1 MARLHIYLLALA
13 ITGSTK
19 KQGAPD
25 GEAFGTDSTDYITAP
40 WDTLAAYYFKAV
52 KAAASTPEGSRLV
65 LL

>member
-1 MARLHIYLLALA
+1 MHIYLLALA
-13 ITGSTK
+13 ITGSTRSWVL
-19 KQGAPD
+19 QT
-25 GEAFGTDSTDYITAP
+25 ERLLGTDSTDYITAP

>member
-1 MARLHIYLLALA
+1 MHIYLLALA
-13 ITGSTK
+13 ITGSTRK
-19 KQGAPD
+19 LGAQT
-25 GEAFGTDSTDYITAP
+25 ERLLGTDSTDYITAP